1 MRIVSLLPSTTEIL
15 FALGVGEDVVGVTFE
30 CDFPTEARDRR
41 VVSGTTMPEGLGPAG
56 IDTWVAAA
64 TAAGE
69 DLYTL
74 DAGALSDL
82 DPDLVLTQ
90 DLCAVCAIDVDTVD
104 DALAHLGCR
113 AEVLSFDPHT
123 IAEIADSVRAIGRA
137 VGREQEAEQLAA
149 TVDALDAARAQTPG
163 TTRPRVVVLEWTD
176 PPYAPGHWIPEM
188 VEAAGGECVLGTA
201 GARSVRTTWDEV
213 AAARPDLVVV
223 APCGFDR
230 EGARAQERALLAAG
244 VLPTGVPTYAVDAN
258 AHWARPGP
266 RIVEGVED
274 LRTALGRPR
283 EGALGRPSW

>member
-30 CDFPTEARDRR
+30 CDFPAEARGRR
-41 VVSGTTMPEGLGPAG
+41 VVSGTTMPEGLDPAG
-56 IDTWVAAA
+56 IDAWVAAA

-104 DALAHLGCR
+104 EALAHLVCR

-149 TVDALDAARAQTPG
+149 TVDALDAARAQAG

-230 EGARAQERALLAAG
+230 EGARAQERALLATG
-244 VLPTGVPTYAVDAN
+244 VLPPGVPTYAVDAN

-266 RIVEGVED
+266 RVVEGVED

>member
-30 CDFPTEARDRR
+30 CDFPAEARGRR
-41 VVSGTTMPEGLGPAG
+41 VVSGTAMPEGLDPAG
-56 IDTWVAAA
+56 IDAWVTAA

-90 DLCAVCAIDVDTVD
+90 DLCAVCAIDVDTVE

-137 VGREQEAEQLAA
+137 VGREQKAERLAA
-149 TVDALDAARAQTPG
+149 TVDALDAARAKAPG
-163 TTRPRVVVLEWTD
+163 TTRP
-176 PPYAPGHWIPEM
+176 
-188 VEAAGGECVLGTA
+188 
-201 GARSVRTTWDEV
+201 
-213 AAARPDLVVV
+213 RPDLVVV

-244 VLPTGVPTYAVDAN
+244 VLPPGGPTYAVDAN